1 MTLTTSIMMEQILQM
16 TKERRG
22 LEELQMQLK
31 DDSFAGVAKLMALK
45 VHLTST
51 RRIRII
57 SSRIKMDT

>member
-31 DDSFAGVAKLMALK
+31 DDLFAGVARLMALK